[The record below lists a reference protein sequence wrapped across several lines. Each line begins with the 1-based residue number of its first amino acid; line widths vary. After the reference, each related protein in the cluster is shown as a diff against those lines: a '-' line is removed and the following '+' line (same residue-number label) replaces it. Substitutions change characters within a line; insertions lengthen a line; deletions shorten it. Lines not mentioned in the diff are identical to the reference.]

1 MNVQIRADF
10 NRVQNK
16 ISKGFAKG
24 LTAIAKAG
32 QEESIR
38 DINATFTVRGQWFQ
52 PSNRFGIKV
61 KTAKAENLKAEVTTL
76 ASWLVLHETGGTKQP
91 SGANLTIPTPDVKR
105 NKRDIVQKSQRP
117 RNLGGK
123 AFKINL
129 PTGKAL
135 VQKIKRGAQKGR
147 LRFLYWMEP
156 TAQIRKQSTFFEPI
170 TQTFTRRGQRLV
182 VDSIRAALQSGP
194 T

>member
-1 MNVQIRADF
+1 MNVRIQVDF
-10 NRVQNK
+10 NRVRNQ

-38 DINATFTVRGQWFQ
+38 DINATFTVRGGWFQ

-61 KTAKAENLKAEVTTL
+61 KPAKAEALKAEVTTL

-91 SGANLTIPTPDVKR
+91 SGSNLTIPQDAKR

-117 RNLGGK
+117 RNLGAK
-123 AFKINL
+123 AYVINL

-135 VQKIKRGAQKGR
+135 VQKIKRGPGKGR

-170 TQTFTRRGQRLV
+170 TKTFLRRGQRLV
-182 VDSIRAALQSGP
+182 VEAIQAALQSGP
-194 T
+194 A